1 MGKKLI
7 DFSVSPGLFPPFL
20 GSSGE
25 GETLTTF
32 QVEESYTL
40 KNKKKKSSSRFF
52 FFFVRVSSEVHMS
65 QQYTKRQGETPE
77 RNA

>member
-40 KNKKKKSSSRFF
+40 KNK
-52 FFFVRVSSEVHMS
+52 
-65 QQYTKRQGETPE
+65 
-77 RNA
+77 